1 MNIVGHNIL
10 EKGYISKSQT
20 HIFNIVNKSMNIYSW
35 NAKLYTTILK
45 SSVSLE
51 WKLGYSQ
58 LNHWFDKIYITSN
71 MMLAL
76 YSYTEHKK
84 HTIIMIYHVYS
95 LKYCGKNHVYKT
107 TLHIQCVFLVK
118 YKFTA
123 SNELFYDEKQFSI
136 FQIIFNL
143 SLNNK

>member
-1 MNIVGHNIL
+1 
-10 EKGYISKSQT
+10 
-20 HIFNIVNKSMNIYSW
+20 
-35 NAKLYTTILK
+35 
-45 SSVSLE
+45 
-51 WKLGYSQ
+51 
-58 LNHWFDKIYITSN
+58 

-123 SNELFYDEKQFSI
+123 SNMSCFMMKNNSPFFKSSSI
-136 FQIIFNL
+136 
-143 SLNNK
+143 SV